1 MNIINNY
8 GIEKK
13 NHTYLYDNFNDS
25 MNQEFRKLK
34 GRFYKKTNHWVF
46 PFLKTK
52 QNITESLQTTTTSK
66 EEEIKSIAIQTNE
79 EEEIEEEEEIKSIA
93 IQTEEEEEIKS
104 TAIQTNEEEIE
115 KEEEEEEEN
124 SKSSYTETSST
135 DVILENISDKIFS
148 TLDLNS
154 CQSELASVQTQTDN
168 DFEEVVYVYKPPE
181 FFYQQ
186 ISSYL

>member
-52 QNITESLQTTTTSK
+52 QNITESLLTTTTSK
-66 EEEIKSIAIQTNE
+66 EEEKIKSIAIQTGETE
-79 EEEIEEEEEIKSIA
+79 EEVIEEEVI
-93 IQTEEEEEIKS
+93 
-104 TAIQTNEEEIE
+104 
-115 KEEEEEEEN
+115 KEEEES
-124 SKSSYTETSST
+124 SKSSFTETSST
-135 DVILENISDKIFS
+135 SVILENVSDKIFS

-154 CQSELASVQTQTDN
+154 FQSELASVQTQTD
-168 DFEEVVYVYKPPE
+168 DDYERIEYVYKPPQ

-186 ISSYL
+186 ISTYL